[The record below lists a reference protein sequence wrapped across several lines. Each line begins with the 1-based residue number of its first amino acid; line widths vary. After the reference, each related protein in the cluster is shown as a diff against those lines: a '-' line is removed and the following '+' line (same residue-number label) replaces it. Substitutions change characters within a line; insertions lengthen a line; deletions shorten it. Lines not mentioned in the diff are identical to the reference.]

1 MTTQVLCT
9 VPQGL
14 LNLPLGP
21 NGSLVSFLPP
31 SSLDVPSNGILLNSL
46 AFDNVGFPVSVDGT
60 AWNTFVNSALGKVL
74 TQNGTP
80 PALIAMN

>member
-1 MTTQVLCT
+1 MTSQVLCT

-14 LNLPLGP
+14 LGLPLGP
-21 NGSLVSFLPP
+21 NGSLINMIPP
-31 SSLDVPSNGILLNSL
+31 SSLDVPSNGVLLNSL
-46 AFDNVGFPVSVDGT
+46 ALDNVGFAVTVDGT
-60 AWNTFVNSALGKVL
+60 AWNTFVSSALGKVL